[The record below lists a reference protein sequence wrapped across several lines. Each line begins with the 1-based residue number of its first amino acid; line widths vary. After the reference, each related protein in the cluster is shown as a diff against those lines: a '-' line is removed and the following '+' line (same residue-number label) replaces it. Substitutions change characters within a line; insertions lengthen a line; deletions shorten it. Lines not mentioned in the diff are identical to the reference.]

1 MDELETA
8 EFLRSKRGP
17 EARKSIETVTILR
30 GINRVGELAV
40 RNLIYDSLLEGI
52 ETTPLSTFYIESE
65 LCELSK

>member
-30 GINRVGELAV
+30 GINSVGELAV
-40 RNLIYDSLLEGI
+40 RNLIYGSLLYGI
-52 ETTPLSTFYIESE
+52 ETPSISTFI
-65 LCELSK
+65 